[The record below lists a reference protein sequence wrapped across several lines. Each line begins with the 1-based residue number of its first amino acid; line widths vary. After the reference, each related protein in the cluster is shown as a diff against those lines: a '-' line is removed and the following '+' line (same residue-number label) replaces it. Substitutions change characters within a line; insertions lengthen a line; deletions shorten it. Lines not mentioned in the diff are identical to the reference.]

1 MANQNFRVVVHH
13 LDANGKG
20 LLQEQFILS
29 VPINADGRP
38 DNPGI
43 KTALTNN
50 SKLRGSSV
58 IVHSYANLDK
68 EHANAVNI
76 LT

>member
-1 MANQNFRVVVHH
+1 MANLNFRVVVHH
-13 LDANGKG
+13 VDGNGRSMT
-20 LLQEQFILS
+20 QEQFLLS
-29 VPINADGRP
+29 LPVGADGRP

-43 KTALTNN
+43 KTALSNN

-58 IVHSYANLDK
+58 TVHSYANLDK
-68 EHANAVNI
+68 EHAVAGNI